1 MASYKIRRPNK
12 GKKKPMAEINVVPYI
27 DVMLVLLI
35 IFMVTA
41 PLLQQGVQ
49 VDLPQ
54 ANSAPTPNEEEPLI
68 ISVDANNR
76 YYVNIGEDDKLEKPL
91 EQIANQV
98 AKVLRV
104 KPQTPVLVW
113 GDKNVPY
120 GTVVSLM
127 SRLQN
132 AGASSVGLVTEPP
145 Q

>member
-1 MASYKIRRPNK
+1 MANYKPRSARQA
-12 GKKKPMAEINVVPYI
+12 KKKPMAEINVVPYI

-41 PLLQQGVQ
+41 PLLLQGVQ

-54 ANSAPTPNEEEPLI
+54 ANSAPTPNQEEPLV
-68 ISVDANNR
+68 ISVDADNN
-76 YYVNIGEDDKLEKPL
+76 YYINIGEDDKTVKPL
-91 EQIANQV
+91 EQIADQV
-98 AKVLRV
+98 GKVLRV

-132 AGASSVGLVTEPP
+132 AGAQSVGLVTEPP

>member
-1 MASYKIRRPNK
+1 MSARRN
-12 GKKKPMAEINVVPYI
+12 KKKPMAEINVVPYI

-54 ANSAPTPNEEEPLI
+54 ANSSPTPQQEEPLI
-68 ISVDANNR
+68 ISVDAQNN
-76 YYVNIGEDDKLEKPL
+76 YYINIGEDEKQVKAL
-91 EQIANQV
+91 DDISSQV

-113 GDKNVPY
+113 GDTNVPY

-127 SRLQN
+127 TRLQA
-132 AGASSVGLVTEPP
+132 AGAESVGLVTEPP
-145 Q
+145 R

>member
-1 MASYKIRRPNK
+1 MQSRRH
-12 GKKKPMAEINVVPYI
+12 KKKPMAEINVVPYI

-41 PLLQQGVQ
+41 PLLMQGVQ

-54 ANSAPTPNEEEPLI
+54 ANSSPSPKQEEPLI
-68 ISVDANNR
+68 ISVDAKNN
-76 YYVNIGEDDKLEKPL
+76 YYINVGKSEKTTKPL
-91 EQIANQV
+91 DEISSQV
-98 AKVLRV
+98 AKVLRL

-127 SRLQN
+127 SRLQA
-132 AGASSVGLVTEPP
+132 AGAESVGLVTEPP
-145 Q
+145 R

>member
-1 MASYKIRRPNK
+1 MAYQKPRRT
-12 GKKKPMAEINVVPYI
+12 KKKPMAEINVVPYI

-41 PLLQQGVQ
+41 PLLLQGVQ

-54 ANSAPTPNEEEPLI
+54 ANSAPTPDQEEPLV
-68 ISVDANNR
+68 ISVDAQNK
-76 YYVNIGEDDKLEKPL
+76 YYINIGDDEKSEKPL
-91 EQIANQV
+91 SDITAQV
-98 AKVLRV
+98 TKVLRV

-127 SRLQN
+127 SSLQG
-132 AGASSVGLVTEPP
+132 AGAESVGLVTEPAR
-145 Q
+145 

>member
-1 MASYKIRRPNK
+1 MSARRN
-12 GKKKPMAEINVVPYI
+12 KKKPMAEINVVPYI

-54 ANSAPTPNEEEPLI
+54 ANSSPTPQQEEPLI
-68 ISVDANNR
+68 ISVDAQNN
-76 YYVNIGEDDKLEKPL
+76 YYINIGEDEKEVKAL
-91 EQIANQV
+91 NDISSQV

-113 GDKNVPY
+113 GDTNVPY

-127 SRLQN
+127 TRLQA
-132 AGASSVGLVTEPP
+132 AGAESVGLVTEPP
-145 Q
+145 R